1 MQEHNSQS
9 ASVSVVQHLSD
20 KVKNRAPQA
29 LWKHPLSHQTQHKI
43 ESAWNSHPNQELM
56 VALAIEL

>member
-1 MQEHNSQS
+1 VQMQEHNSQS

-29 LWKHPLSHQTQHKI
+29 L
-43 ESAWNSHPNQELM
+43 
-56 VALAIEL
+56 